1 MEVVTRAF
9 LTNFETREENGS
21 GIVEGRPVVLNSQTD
36 LGFCDEIIA
45 PDALRNTDLTDVRLC
60 LNHDTSYVYARSR
73 RNNASS
79 TMQLASDALGLS
91 FRAALDIANSPK
103 AQDYYAAV
111 KRGDI
116 DKMSFM
122 FTVDGVEWE
131 NLESDHPTRRITAI
145 GKIFEI
151 SAVTFP
157 AYDTTSIEARDAKAL
172 ESVKRELESARA
184 ELRKPPESGTLA
196 EIELAKA
203 KYFYTRRKSK

>member
-1 MEVVTRAF
+1 MEVIRRAF

-21 GIVEGRPVVLNSQTD
+21 GIVTGRPVVLNSPTD
-36 LGFCDEIIA
+36 LGFCDEVIDV
-45 PDALRNTDLTDVRLC
+45 DALRATDLTDVRLC

-73 RNNASS
+73 KNNGNS
-79 TMQLASDALGLS
+79 TMQIFTDALGLTFS
-91 FRAALDIANSPK
+91 AGLDIQNSPK
-103 AQDYYAAV
+103 AQDYYAAI

-122 FTVDGVEWE
+122 FTVDGYEWE
-131 NLESDHPTRRITAI
+131 NLESDHPTRRITSI

-157 AYDTTSIEARDAKAL
+157 AYDTTSIEARNAETL

-184 ELRKPPESGTLA
+184 DRMKTPDGGA
-196 EIELAKA
+196 VELAKA
-203 KYFYTRRKSK
+203 KYFYLRRKSK